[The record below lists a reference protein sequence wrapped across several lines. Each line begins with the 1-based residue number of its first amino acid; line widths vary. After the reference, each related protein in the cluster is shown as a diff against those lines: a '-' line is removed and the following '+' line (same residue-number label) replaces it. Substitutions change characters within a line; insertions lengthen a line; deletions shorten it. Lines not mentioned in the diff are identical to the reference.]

1 MTGSFTTRH
10 PRLTRILAGSLLA
23 LMFLLVAVWVA
34 PRASGAAAAWISAP
48 GVRLHA
54 LAPGGDGRLA
64 VAASASTAGRAA
76 TRLETLDAG
85 MRFTMAGVTCDVP
98 AGGAV
103 TIRLRTSLDGAGWGP
118 WLEAPLELAGE
129 GKVVTAYTDPVWTGQ
144 ARYAQVEAFAGGGG
158 PAALTHVRLVAIDPS
173 EDGSLAAR
181 LTGAAR
187 RLAATVAGVTFDAPA
202 SAASPAPV
210 IVTRA
215 QWGADESLRNAAPS
229 YSPVKMAF
237 VHHTASG
244 NLYAPEDGPAL
255 MRGIYA
261 YHTESLHWN
270 DVAYNFLIDRY
281 GAVYE
286 GRYGGMTRGVVG
298 AHVYGFNTG
307 STGVSVIG
315 TFTDEAPPAEA
326 VAALERLLAWKLGVH
341 GLSPAGTAQLTCG
354 ATDKYRKGTTVK
366 FPVIA
371 GHRQA
376 NSTECP
382 GSSFYPLLPSL
393 RTAVARRMGAATIA
407 SLTASTPLLSP
418 NGDGVLDSVT
428 LDVGVSEGVSW
439 VLRLRD
445 AGGDAVASWSGEGT
459 SGQAVWDGTS
469 GGSTVADGVYTAEL
483 AAAATLADAYAVIET
498 VSITVDTSAPRLSK
512 AAGPGWFSPNGD
524 GQAEAATLAYTPAE
538 ACSVRVGIMDA
549 DGRVIRW
556 LHGWK
561 ARDIRSYS
569 LKWDGRVRSGSS
581 LVPAD
586 DGLYRFDVERRDS
599 AGNTARQGIKITVD
613 RTLGFPSAA
622 PGIFSP
628 NGDGLRDT
636 TALRFR
642 LTRKATVTVRV
653 LNGATVVSTL
663 SLGTLAAGRHSATWD
678 GRAGSGDFVASCRP
692 VFTVTA
698 DSAVGESSV
707 SGALTVDLY
716 RPRLYA
722 AGGKIAAAG
731 ASTRLTYKA
740 VDPFSAKVDVRYS
753 VTNGKGRVVAS
764 GHPGWRPTGKVFAIK
779 WRPKSRGIYT
789 VTYRARDLSG
799 NAEAAPAGT
808 VVTVR

>member
-10 PRLTRILAGSLLA
+10 PRLARVLAGTLLA
-23 LMFLLVAVWVA
+23 LALLLVAVWVA
-34 PRASGAAAAWISAP
+34 PRASGGAAAWISTP
-48 GVRLHA
+48 SVRLHA
-54 LAPGGDGRLA
+54 LAPGGDGLLA
-64 VAASASTAGRAA
+64 VAASTSIAGRAA
-76 TRLETLDAG
+76 SRPETLDAG

-98 AGGAV
+98 DGSGV
-103 TIRLRTSLDGAGWGP
+103 TIRLRTSLDGSGWSP
-118 WLEAPLELAGE
+118 WFEAPLELAGE
-129 GKVVTAYTDPVWTGQ
+129 GTEVTAYTDPVWTGQ
-144 ARYAQVEAFAGGGG
+144 ARYAQVEAVAGGGG
-158 PAALTHVRLVAIDPS
+158 PSALTSVRLVAIDPT
-173 EDGSLAAR
+173 EDGSVAAR
-181 LTGAAR
+181 LTSTAR

-202 SAASPAPV
+202 LAASSAPV

-244 NLYAPEDGPAL
+244 NLYTPEDGPAL

-270 DVAYNFLIDRY
+270 DIAYNFLVDRY

-307 STGVSVIG
+307 STGISVIG
-315 TFTDEAPPAEA
+315 TFTDEAPPAKA

-341 GLSPAGTAQLTCG
+341 RLSPTGTALLTCG

-382 GSSFYPLLPSL
+382 GSSFYPLLPSM
-393 RTAVARRMGAATIA
+393 RTAVAWRMGAAAIA
-407 SLTASTPLLSP
+407 SLTTSTPLVSP

-428 LDVGVSEGVSW
+428 LNVGVTEGISW
-439 VLRLRD
+439 GLTLRD

-459 SGQAVWDGTS
+459 SEKVVWDGTS
-469 GGSTVADGVYTAEL
+469 GGSTVADGAYTADL
-483 AAAATLADAYAVIET
+483 AAGPADAHTVMET
-498 VSITVDTSAPRLSK
+498 VTITVDTSAPRLSK
-512 AAGPGWFSPNGD
+512 AASQGWFSPNGD
-524 GQAEAATLAYTPAE
+524 GRAETAALAYTPAE
-538 ACSVRVGIMDA
+538 ACSVRVGIMDT

-561 ARDIRSYS
+561 AREARSYS
-569 LKWDGRVRSGSS
+569 LKWDGRIRSGSS
-581 LVPAD
+581 LVPAA

-622 PGIFSP
+622 PGTFSP
-628 NGDGLRDT
+628 DGDGVRDT
-636 TALRFR
+636 TALRFK
-642 LTRKATVTVRV
+642 LTRTATVIVRV
-653 LNGATVVSTL
+653 LDGATVVSTL

-678 GRAGSGDFVASCRP
+678 GTAGSGDFVASSRP

-698 DSAVGESSV
+698 ESTSGESSV

-731 ASTRLTYKA
+731 ASTRLTYKV
-740 VDPFSAKVDVRYS
+740 VDPFSAKVDVRY
-753 VTNGKGRVVAS
+753 VVRNAKGRVVAS
-764 GHPGWRPTGKVFAIK
+764 GHPGWQPTGKARAIK
-779 WRPKSRGIYT
+779 WRPKARGIYT
-789 VTYRARDLSG
+789 VTYRTRDLGG
-799 NAEAAPAGT
+799 NTQVAPAGT